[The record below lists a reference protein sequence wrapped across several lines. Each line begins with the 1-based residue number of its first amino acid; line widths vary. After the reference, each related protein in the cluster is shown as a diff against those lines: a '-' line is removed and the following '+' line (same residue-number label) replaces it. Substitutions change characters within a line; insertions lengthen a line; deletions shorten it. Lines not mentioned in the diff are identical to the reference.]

1 MVVGFTLKPVAAVTP
16 SLSWWSRCK
25 RAFGEAVLESPILQT
40 LCCYDSREVESYKAD
55 REIRHD
61 IRESM
66 RTHMGYGTAATC
78 VENVMLETFNTTGY
92 DLSNFSTIRTQCA
105 GLRKTMTQWDE
116 FFQSKGV
123 DPFKLVDFEILPT
136 CVVPKFA
143 ASMALM
149 LRSKLGRLAP
159 NDANTL
165 LVEREYLRVARK
177 LNVRDVDIVAHQ
189 QFVMNA
195 VFGETLLDSVALTRS
210 RIPRWM
216 RWAFEVETPTAP
228 VRVC

>member
-1 MVVGFTLKPVAAVTP
+1 MVVGLKLRAVASALP
-16 SLSWWSRCK
+16 SESWWSRCK
-25 RAFGEAVLESPILQT
+25 RNFGEAVLESPLLQS
-40 LCCYDSREVESYKAD
+40 LCCYDSSEVQSFKAD
-55 REIRHD
+55 REIRND

-66 RTHMGYGTAATC
+66 RTHMGYGSSATC
-78 VENVMLETFNTTGY
+78 VENVIVETFNETGY
-92 DLSNFSTIRTQCA
+92 DLSNLSTIRSKCA
-105 GLRKTMTQWDE
+105 GKRKTMAEWDRCFE
-116 FFQSKGV
+116 KMGI
-123 DPFKLVDFEILPT
+123 DPMMLATVEILPT

-143 ASMALM
+143 ASMSLM

-159 NDANTL
+159 NEANTL

-189 QFVMNA
+189 QFVLNA
-195 VFGETLLDSVALTRS
+195 VFGEGILDSVALTRS

-216 RWAFEVETPTAP
+216 RWAFEVETPKTP